1 MTLFLTSSPTG
12 PLDNSRP
19 VHGID
24 MKNGLRENLR
34 KYWTK
39 NARCLLVSAA
49 PSESAWNDQI
59 GSDMRYLLEESGFS
73 CGAMDVWDD
82 RLAVLSPLQVCGYDV
97 VILGGGHV
105 PTQNAFFHRIGLRGK
120 LKGFRGL
127 VMGISAGT
135 MNCADVVYAQP
146 ELVGE
151 ARDPHYVRFLPGLG
165 LTNLNILPHYQMVKD
180 WMLDGMR
187 LYEEIT
193 YCDSMGHAF
202 LVLPDGS
209 YVLME
214 NGCTTVWGEAY
225 CLSDGCLR
233 QICSDGQTQKIM
245 DV

>member
-105 PTQNAFFHRIGLRGK
+105 LRMRS
-120 LKGFRGL
+120 FIES
-127 VMGISAGT
+127 V
-135 MNCADVVYAQP
+135 C
-146 ELVGE
+146 GE
-151 ARDPHYVRFLPGLG
+151 
-165 LTNLNILPHYQMVKD
+165 
-180 WMLDGMR
+180 
-187 LYEEIT
+187 
-193 YCDSMGHAF
+193 S
-202 LVLPDGS
+202 
-209 YVLME
+209 
-214 NGCTTVWGEAY
+214 
-225 CLSDGCLR
+225 
-233 QICSDGQTQKIM
+233 
-245 DV
+245 